1 MKERDKLTSFVVNL
15 GLGSNVILAA
25 LKTFVGIFG
34 HSPGL
39 VADGINSTSD
49 VMYYVVVKFFIH
61 QAKKPADVEHPY
73 GHRQLEP
80 IAAIVVGAFIL
91 ATGLAIFWDSV
102 QKVYALFF
110 SSEITQIA
118 SLWALLAAIFTFLL
132 KIGLYYFTRKSAKD
146 TKNLTLK
153 ALASDHL
160 NDIMASF
167 AVIIGILAGRIFGWF
182 WTDPMA
188 GAIVAIYIVK
198 TGIEI
203 IVESSREIMDRVP
216 DEKFGRELRDIAMSV
231 DGVRSVEEIGVHKV
245 GQHYTLNITISVSG
259 DISIDEGHDIS
270 HKVEQRLLESFDD
283 GINRVHIHYH
293 PHRVRN
299 INKGN
304 DL

>member
-1 MKERDKLTSFVVNL
+1 MKARDKLTSFVVNL
-15 GLGSNVILAA
+15 GLISNVLLAV
-25 LKTFVGIFG
+25 LKTFIGIFG

-49 VMYYVVVKFFIH
+49 VIYYVVVKFFMH

-91 ATGLAIFWDSV
+91 TTGIAIFWDSLR
-102 QKVYALFF
+102 KVYVLFF
-110 SSEITQIA
+110 GSGTAQLA
-118 SLWALLAAIFTFLL
+118 SFWALVAAIFTIIL
-132 KIGLYYFTRKSAKD
+132 KIWLYYFTRRSAKD
-146 TKNLTLK
+146 TNNLTLK
-153 ALASDHL
+153 ALASDHM
-160 NDIMASF
+160 NDIMATL
-167 AVIIGILAGRIFGWF
+167 AVIIGILAGRIFGWY

-203 IVESSREIMDRVP
+203 IVESSGDIMDRVP
-216 DEKFGRELRDIAMSV
+216 DEQFGRELRDVAMSV

-245 GQHYTLNITISVSG
+245 GTYFTLNITICVSG

-270 HKVEQRLLESFDD
+270 HKVEDRLLDHFKGD
-283 GINRVHIHYH
+283 INSVHIHYH
-293 PHRVRN
+293 PYKVRS
-299 INKGN
+299 INKGR